1 MLRVP
6 DSQVDLIKFADET
19 VAICTASQG
28 TRAAYYRILKTIAET
43 GRADGDTRSL
53 INLLYA
59 HLDRLA
65 AHLYSPTD
73 LRAAIDFENMYPPR
87 IMAQADVAADV
98 LTRDWERNNTDM
110 LFGQG
115 VFTGLWYGSTFLK
128 QWTEQEGEDR
138 TNVPRSSL
146 VMPWQFGVYRE
157 DINNLA
163 QQEAMCETIPL
174 SLPEVWRRIYH
185 MPNAKYLFDKIKAN
199 AKKGV
204 GDSDLSSYNHSL
216 LSTSPLS
223 TGDTGMT
230 RSQPGGIVQLAADAG
245 GGPPGTQLTAEMVNM
260 RELWVKD
267 EDDYTTIQII
277 EPGIIIAPRFKKANL
292 LIGGGAKS
300 MLHPYTLIQPNQAW
314 GNIWGRSELE
324 DLAAPQELLSI
335 WTDDL
340 KRLFGLQIDKILGFQ
355 GGDDIPEERYGQMRS
370 AGFINA
376 GMGATITDLTPKMP
390 PEALQML
397 DFVIKIINMIGGF
410 DNILSG
416 QGEPGVRAGVHADT
430 MMKTASPRLRDRSLL
445 VERQCAAALD
455 LRLSLMEAKDPS
467 HYWTDG
473 SSDAKIEETKFILAD
488 LPEDRR
494 VTVDSH
500 SSSPIFADDHQQII
514 AFGVKSGFVDGH
526 SAIEELPF
534 PHKKKLLQRLAAKEQ
549 AAAKQLEEL
558 KKADPDAYAKLLE
571 KSGGGHG
578 HR

>member
-6 DSQVDLIKFADET
+6 SERKDLVNFALET
-19 VAICTASQG
+19 IAICRASQG
-28 TRAAYYRILKTIAET
+28 TRAAYYRILSVIAET
-43 GRADGDTRSL
+43 GRADGDSRSL

-73 LRAAIDFENMYPPR
+73 LRFSIDYENMYPPNVLE
-87 IMAQADVAADV
+87 QGDVAADV

-110 LFGQG
+110 VFGQG
-115 VFTGLWYGSTFLK
+115 VFEALKYGACFLK
-128 QWTEQEGEDR
+128 QWTEQEGEDG
-138 TNVPRSSL
+138 TNVARSSL

-157 DINNLA
+157 DINALA
-163 QQEAMCETIPL
+163 KQEAMCETIPL
-174 SLPEVWRRIYH
+174 SLPEVWRRIH
-185 MPNAKYLFDKIKAN
+185 ALPNAEYLFRQIKAN
-199 AKKGV
+199 AKKGM
-204 GDSDLSSYNHSL
+204 GDDEFSSFSHSL
-216 LSTSPLS
+216 LSTSPLA
-223 TGDTGMT
+223 TGDVGMT
-230 RSQPGGIVQLAADAG
+230 RMQPGGIVQLAADTG
-245 GGPPGTQLTAEMVNM
+245 GGPPGTQLTAEMVKM
-260 RELWVKD
+260 HELWVKD
-267 EDDYTTIQII
+267 DDDYVTIQII
-277 EPGIIIAPRFKKANL
+277 EPNILIAPRLKKANL
-292 LIGGGAKS
+292 LIGGGVKS
-300 MLHPYTLIQPNQAW
+300 MLQPFTLIQPNQAW

-390 PEALQML
+390 PESLAML
-397 DFVIKIINMIGGF
+397 EFVIKIINMIGGF

-445 VERQCAAALD
+445 VERQCAAAGD

-467 HYWTDG
+467 HFWTDG
-473 SSDAKIEETKFILAD
+473 TSTETIEKSKFILAD

-500 SSSPIFADDHQQII
+500 SSSPIFADDHQQLI
-514 AFGVKSGFVDGH
+514 AFGVKSGFIDGH
-526 SAIEELPF
+526 SAIDELPF
-534 PHKKKLLQRLAAKEQ
+534 PHKKKLQQKLAAKEK
-549 AAAKQLEEL
+549 AAAAQLEEL
-558 KKADPDAYAKLLE
+558 KRADPEAYAKLLE
-571 KSGGGHG
+571 KSGGGH
-578 HR
+578 HK

>member
-6 DSQVDLIKFADET
+6 TDRKELVKFALET
-19 VAICTASQG
+19 VGICNASQG
-28 TRAAYYRILKTIAET
+28 TRAAYYRVLNVISET
-43 GRADGDTRSL
+43 GRADGDSRSL

-73 LRAAIDFENMYPPR
+73 LKFSIDFENMYPPVVGE
-87 IMAQADVAADV
+87 QGEVAADV

-110 LFGQG
+110 VFGQG
-115 VFTGLWYGSTFLK
+115 VFESLRFGSCFLK
-128 QWTEQEGEDR
+128 QWTEQEGEDM

-157 DINNLA
+157 DINNLGK
-163 QQEAMCETIPL
+163 QEALCETIPL
-174 SLPEVWRRIYH
+174 SLPEVWSRIAH
-185 MPNAKYLFDKIKAN
+185 MPNAEYLYRQISAN
-199 AKKGV
+199 SKKGG
-204 GDSDLSSYNHSL
+204 GDDSFSSFNHSL

-230 RSQPGGIVQLAADAG
+230 RMQPGGIVQLAADTG
-245 GGPPGTQLTAEMVNM
+245 GGPPGTVLAAEMVKM
-260 RELWVKD
+260 YELWVKD
-267 EDDYTTIQII
+267 ADDYTTIQII
-277 EPGIIIAPRFKKANL
+277 EPDILIAPRFKKSNL
-292 LIGGGAKS
+292 LFGGGVKS

-314 GNIWGRSELE
+314 GNVWGRSELE

-355 GGDDIPEERYGQMRS
+355 GGDDIPEERYGQMRA

-376 GMGATITDLTPKMP
+376 GMGSTITDLTPKMP
-390 PEALQML
+390 PEGLQML
-397 DFVIKIINMIGGF
+397 DFMIKIINMIGGF

-445 VERQCAAALD
+445 VERQCAAAGD
-455 LRLSLMEAKDPS
+455 LRLSLMEAKDGS
-467 HYWTDG
+467 HFWTDG
-473 SSDAKIEETKFILAD
+473 SNEAATEKSKFILAD

-500 SSSPIFADDHQQII
+500 SSSPIFADDHQQLI
-514 AFGVKSGFVDGH
+514 AFGVKAGFVDGH
-526 SAIEELPF
+526 SAIDELPF
-534 PHKKKLLQRLAAKEQ
+534 PHKKKLQQRLKAKEE
-549 AAAKQLEEL
+549 AAQKQLQEL
-558 KKADPDAYAKLLE
+558 KQANPEAFAKLLE
-571 KSGGGHG
+571 KSGGH
-578 HR
+578 HK

>member
-6 DSQVDLIKFADET
+6 TDRKELVKFALET
-19 VAICTASQG
+19 VGICNASQG
-28 TRAAYYRILKTIAET
+28 TRAAYYRVMNVISET
-43 GRADGDTRSL
+43 GRADGDSRSL

-73 LRAAIDFENMYPPR
+73 LKFSIDFENMYPPVVGE
-87 IMAQADVAADV
+87 QGEVAADV

-110 LFGQG
+110 VFGQG
-115 VFTGLWYGSTFLK
+115 VFEALRFGSCFLK
-128 QWTEQEGEDR
+128 QWTEQEGEDQ

-157 DINNLA
+157 DINNLGK
-163 QQEAMCETIPL
+163 QEALCETIPL
-174 SLPEVWRRIYH
+174 SLPEVWSRIAH
-185 MPNAKYLFDKIKAN
+185 MPNAEYLYRQISAN
-199 AKKGV
+199 SKKGG
-204 GDSDLSSYNHSL
+204 GDDSFSSFNHSL

-223 TGDTGMT
+223 TGDTGLT
-230 RSQPGGIVQLAADAG
+230 RMQPGGIVQLAADTG
-245 GGPPGTQLTAEMVNM
+245 GGPPGTVLAAEMVKM
-260 RELWVKD
+260 YEIWVKD
-267 EDDYTTIQII
+267 ADDYTTIQII
-277 EPGIIIAPRFKKANL
+277 EPDILIAPRFKKSNL
-292 LIGGGAKS
+292 LFGGGIKS
-300 MLHPYTLIQPNQAW
+300 MLHPYTLIQPNQSW
-314 GNIWGRSELE
+314 GNVWGRSELE

-355 GGDDIPEERYGQMRS
+355 GGDDIPEERYGQMRA

-376 GMGATITDLTPKMP
+376 GMGSTITDLTPKMP
-390 PEALQML
+390 SEGLQML
-397 DFVIKIINMIGGF
+397 DFMIKIINMIGGF

-445 VERQCAAALD
+445 VERQCAAAGD
-455 LRLSLMEAKDPS
+455 LRLSLMEAKDGS
-467 HYWTDG
+467 HFWTDG
-473 SSDAKIEETKFILAD
+473 SNEAAIEKSKFILAD

-500 SSSPIFADDHQQII
+500 SSSPIFADDHQQLI

-526 SAIEELPF
+526 SAIDELPF
-534 PHKKKLLQRLAAKEQ
+534 PHKKKLQQRLKAKEE
-549 AAAKQLEEL
+549 AAQKQMQEL
-558 KKADPDAYAKLLE
+558 KQADPEAFAKLLE
-571 KSGGGHG
+571 KSGGH
-578 HR
+578 HK

>member
-6 DSQVDLIKFADET
+6 TDRKELIKFALET
-19 VAICTASQG
+19 VGICNASQG
-28 TRAAYYRILKTIAET
+28 TRAAYYRVLNVISET
-43 GRADGDTRSL
+43 GRADGDSRSL

-73 LRAAIDFENMYPPR
+73 LKFSIDFENMYPPV
-87 IMAQADVAADV
+87 IGEQGEVAADV

-110 LFGQG
+110 VFGQG
-115 VFTGLWYGSTFLK
+115 VFESLRFGSCFLK
-128 QWTEQEGEDR
+128 QWTEQEGEDQ

-157 DINNLA
+157 DINNLGK
-163 QQEAMCETIPL
+163 QEALCETIPL
-174 SLPEVWRRIYH
+174 SLPEVWSRIAH
-185 MPNAKYLFDKIKAN
+185 MPNAEYLYRQISAN
-199 AKKGV
+199 SKKGG
-204 GDSDLSSYNHSL
+204 GDDSFSSFNHSL

-223 TGDTGMT
+223 TGDTGLT
-230 RSQPGGIVQLAADAG
+230 RMQPGGIVQLAADTG
-245 GGPPGTQLTAEMVNM
+245 GGPPGTVLAAEMVKM
-260 RELWVKD
+260 YELWVKD
-267 EDDYTTIQII
+267 ADDYTTIQII
-277 EPGIIIAPRFKKANL
+277 EPDILIAPRFKKSNL
-292 LIGGGAKS
+292 LFGGGIKS

-314 GNIWGRSELE
+314 GNVWGRSELE

-355 GGDDIPEERYGQMRS
+355 GGDDIPEERYGQMRA

-376 GMGATITDLTPKMP
+376 GMGSTITDLTPKMP
-390 PEALQML
+390 PEGLQML
-397 DFVIKIINMIGGF
+397 DFMIKIINMIGGF

-445 VERQCAAALD
+445 VERQCAAAGD
-455 LRLSLMEAKDPS
+455 LRLSLMEAKDGS
-467 HYWTDG
+467 HFWTDG
-473 SSDAKIEETKFILAD
+473 SNEAAIEKSKFILAD

-500 SSSPIFADDHQQII
+500 SSSPIFADDHQQLI
-514 AFGVKSGFVDGH
+514 AFGVKAGFVDGH
-526 SAIEELPF
+526 SAIDELPF
-534 PHKKKLLQRLAAKEQ
+534 PHKKKLQQRLKAKEE
-549 AAAKQLEEL
+549 AAQKQLAEL
-558 KKADPDAYAKLLE
+558 KAADPEAFAKLLE
-571 KSGGGHG
+571 KSGGH
-578 HR
+578 HK